1 MPMVVENDIPTCTEC
16 TGPWC
21 IAEDKCRTCER
32 AEARTRIREAGDLGR
47 ELMEMLRNP
56 GSGWAAPQPIRIPQA
71 LIYPEGEVR
80 PRNFQC
86 QDEECFICRP
96 DSEQF

>member
-32 AEARTRIREAGDLGR
+32 AEARTRIREAGLRATNVIADVFSSHDLVR
-47 ELMEMLRNP
+47 QWRDEMLRN
-56 GSGWAAPQPIRIPQA
+56 QA
-71 LIYPEGEVR
+71 TWGPSVAVDEIVWNSPELGESH
-80 PRNFQC
+80 NA
-86 QDEECFICRP
+86 
-96 DSEQF
+96 